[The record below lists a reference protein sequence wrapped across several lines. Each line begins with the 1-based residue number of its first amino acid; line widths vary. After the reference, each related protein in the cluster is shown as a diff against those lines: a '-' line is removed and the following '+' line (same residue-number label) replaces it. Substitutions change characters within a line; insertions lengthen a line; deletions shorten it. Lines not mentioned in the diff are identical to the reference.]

1 MTRAAIVGALLGLL
15 AACGGWPDRGATG
28 PSGGDA
34 GVRVVV
40 ISDINGPYGST
51 EYGPEVH
58 LVIREITERWRP
70 DLVLSA
76 GDLIASQRADLT
88 DERVR
93 EMWSAFDSAVA
104 RPLREAGIPFLPVMG
119 NHDGSAYPA
128 FARDRRLAR
137 EYWGSAD
144 ERLPEIRIADHD
156 FPFWYAVEHR
166 GLFVLAW
173 DATNEETA
181 ADTAGLRWASEALR
195 GAPAREA
202 GVRIAAGHLPLRS
215 VADGRDRR
223 GEVLAEPDE
232 LLAFLEGHGIDA
244 YVSGHH
250 HAYYPGRAGGVDLFH
265 VGAIGSGPRPL
276 LGSEE
281 PPVRTVTLLDI
292 DPTAGAIR
300 ETTYRVDASAE
311 PALRRIRPDELPPH
325 IDGVNGRV
333 VRRDLAGDA

>member
-1 MTRAAIVGALLGLL
+1 MTRLLLAGALLALL
-15 AACGGWPDRGATG
+15 AACGGWPGTVDAPERD
-28 PSGGDA
+28 DA
-34 GVRVVV
+34 GLRVVV
-40 ISDINGPYGST
+40 ISDINGPYGTT

-70 DLVLSA
+70 DLVLSS
-76 GDLIASQRADLT
+76 GDLIAGQRATLEDAT
-88 DERVR
+88 VR
-93 EMWSAFDSAVA
+93 EMWAAFDSAVA

-128 FARDRRLAR
+128 FERDRRLAR
-137 EYWGSAD
+137 DYWGSAD
-144 ERLPEIRIADHD
+144 ERLPELRVIDRD

-166 GLFVLAW
+166 GLFVLVW
-173 DATNEETA
+173 NATNEETA
-181 ADTAGLRWASEALR
+181 ADTAGLRWASEALHT
-195 GAPAREA
+195 PAARAA

-215 VADGRDRR
+215 VAEGRDRR

-232 LLAFLEGHGIDA
+232 LLAFLGEHGVDA

-250 HAYYPGRAGGVDLFH
+250 HAYYPGHAGGVDLFH
-265 VGAIGSGPRPL
+265 VGALGSGPRPL

-292 DPTAGAIR
+292 DPATGAIR
-300 ETTYRVDASAE
+300 ETTYRVDASAG
-311 PALRRIRPDELPPH
+311 PALRRIEPDELPPH